1 MLKFTQNAAASAAE
15 MEDEILAIEINDI
28 ATIIKARTKNQFL
41 AITERPIIA
50 SGDVETVLVHFEF
63 DPAWAAFDVKFACFY
78 KANQPHIVYKM
89 LISDDGYATVP
100 PEVLDD
106 AGNIFFGVKGYISDL
121 PQLRKTSLNVMYEI
135 RNGSSPSGD
144 NAPTPDEFTQMLQ
157 EMGNIKQEVANEI
170 AEMNAALE
178 EMKKQLDEKL
188 QDDWDFNEWLAGE
201 YNLNEIFDMNEDEK
215 DEVRERYTAWC
226 EECVESCMRDDGYT
240 VEETEVEIWVSD
252 VTETQRNLNGWKD

>member
-1 MLKFTQNAAASAAE
+1 
-15 MEDEILAIEINDI
+15 
-28 ATIIKARTKNQFL
+28 
-41 AITERPIIA
+41 
-50 SGDVETVLVHFEF
+50 
-63 DPAWAAFDVKFACFY
+63 
-78 KANQPHIVYKM
+78 M

-188 QDDWDFNEWLAGE
+188 QDDSDGEAGGE
-201 YNLNEIFDMNEDEK
+201 NGVGIVDITISEAGGYTLTITDDYSNGQCELYINGVKQENTVGTWTDVDTVGLKAMDENWHLFCDDYTSVLQAYPDDGIVTAVLMK
-215 DEVRERYTAWC
+215 DE
-226 EECVESCMRDDGYT
+226 T
-240 VEETEVEIWVSD
+240 VFID
-252 VTETQRNLNGWKD
+252 K